1 MDGAQRY
8 PSSLRK
14 MMGFARAQP
23 IPRSATAKK
32 SRSTRVP
39 SSLKSRNFIRLGS
52 RTKSGRTGQKTCRPN
67 SESACGGTGS
77 TSTHHLST
85 FARSGVDRAVFP
97 SPTQRQAALP
107 SRRLKPRSGA
117 MQLGA
122 VGFDDTT
129 VSQMVGLTES
139 AIRGLRFR
147 RAKKTR
153 KKKQK

>member
-1 MDGAQRY
+1 M
-8 PSSLRK
+8 
-14 MMGFARAQP
+14 
-23 IPRSATAKK
+23 
-32 SRSTRVP
+32 
-39 SSLKSRNFIRLGS
+39 
-52 RTKSGRTGQKTCRPN
+52 
-67 SESACGGTGS
+67 
-77 TSTHHLST
+77 HLVK
-85 FARSGVDRAVFP
+85 GVDKDDA
-97 SPTQRQAALP
+97 
-107 SRRLKPRSGA
+107 A